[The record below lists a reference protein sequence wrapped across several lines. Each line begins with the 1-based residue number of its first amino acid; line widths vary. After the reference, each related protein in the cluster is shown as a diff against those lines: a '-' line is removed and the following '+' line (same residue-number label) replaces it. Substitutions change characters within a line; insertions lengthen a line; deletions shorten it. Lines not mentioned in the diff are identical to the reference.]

1 MPRIVD
7 RDQVRADLLA
17 RCISLFADQ
26 GFAGLTMRR
35 LAKALGVSTGTLY
48 HYFPSKEAVFE
59 GVVRAVA
66 VREIEAAMASL
77 PETIDD
83 PVAVLLDYIEAH
95 ETRLVE
101 QFLVLI
107 EYLRAQTIDPG
118 SDQVRG
124 ALLAYHGRFF
134 DTLGAVLGIDDPRA
148 SQATFLFLRG
158 LLLQR
163 FLDGGTTPLRAHEP
177 TLRALVAS

>member
-1 MPRIVD
+1 M
-7 RDQVRADLLA
+7 RADLIE
-17 RCISLFADQ
+17 RCVALFADQ

-35 LAKALGVSTGTLY
+35 LAKALCVSTGTLY

-59 GVVRAVA
+59 GVVEAVA
-66 VREIEAAMASL
+66 RRELEAAVAAL
-77 PETIDD
+77 PAEIDD

-95 ETRLVE
+95 ETRLVQ

-107 EYLRAQTIDPG
+107 EYLRAQTIDPT

-134 DTLGAVLGIDDPRA
+134 DTLGQVLGIADPRA
-148 SQATFLFLRG
+148 AQATFLFLRG

>member
-7 RDQVRADLLA
+7 HDKVRASLLE

-35 LAKALGVSTGTLY
+35 LAAALGVSTGTLY

-59 GVVRAVA
+59 GVVQAVA
-66 VREIEAAMASL
+66 RREIEAAVGAIQL
-77 PETIDD
+77 PVDD
-83 PVAVLLDYIEAH
+83 PVAVLLDYIAAN
-95 ETRLVE
+95 ETRLVQ

-107 EYLRAQTIDPG
+107 EYLRAQAVDPA
-118 SDQVRG
+118 SAQVRG

-134 DTLGAVLGIDDPRA
+134 ETLGAVLGINDPRA
-148 SQATFLFLRG
+148 AQAVFLFLRG

-163 FLDGGTTPLRAHEP
+163 YLDGGTTPLRAHEP

>member
-7 RDQVRADLLA
+7 HEAVRKDLLE
-17 RCISLFADQ
+17 RCIGLFADQ

-35 LAKALGVSTGTLY
+35 LARALEVSTGTLY

-59 GVVRAVA
+59 GVIQMVLTH
-66 VREIEAAMASL
+66 EIEAAVAGL
-77 PETIDD
+77 PSQIDD
-83 PVAVLLDYIEAH
+83 PVAVLLDYVEAH
-95 ETRLVE
+95 ETRLV
-101 QFLVLI
+101 QQLLVLI
-107 EYLRAQTIDPG
+107 EHLRSQTVDATSDPI
-118 SDQVRG
+118 RG
-124 ALLAYHGRFF
+124 AMLAYHGRFF
-134 DTLGAVLGIDDPRA
+134 DTLGGVLGIDDPRVA
-148 SQATFLFLRG
+148 QATFLFLRG

>member
-7 RDQVRADLLA
+7 HEAVRKDLLE
-17 RCISLFADQ
+17 RCIGLFADQ

-35 LAKALGVSTGTLY
+35 LARALEVSTGTLY

-59 GVVRAVA
+59 GVVQTVVTREFETTVA
-66 VREIEAAMASL
+66 GLLSQL
-77 PETIDD
+77 DD
-83 PVAVLLDYIEAH
+83 PVAVLLDYVEAH
-95 ETRLVE
+95 ETRLI
-101 QFLVLI
+101 QQILVLI
-107 EYLRAQTIDPG
+107 EHLRSQTVDAAPEPI
-118 SDQVRG
+118 RG
-124 ALLAYHGRFF
+124 AMLTYHGRFF
-134 DTLGAVLGIDDPRA
+134 DTLGVVLGIDDPRA
-148 SQATFLFLRG
+148 AQAIVLFLRG